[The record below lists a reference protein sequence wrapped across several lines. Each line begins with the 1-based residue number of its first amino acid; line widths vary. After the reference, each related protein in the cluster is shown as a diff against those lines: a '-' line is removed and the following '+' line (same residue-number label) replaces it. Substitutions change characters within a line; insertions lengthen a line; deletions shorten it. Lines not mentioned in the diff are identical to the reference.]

1 MGKTQFTLVKESVK
15 YVKERMKLQPK
26 IGIISGSGLGDISA
40 LVNNPIKIPY
50 KDIPNFPL
58 STAPGH
64 KGEFIVGDVS
74 GKIVIVMN
82 GRIHYY
88 EGHSIKT
95 VTFPIRVMKELGIDI
110 LILTNA
116 AGGLNPNYE
125 RGKLML
131 ISDHINYM
139 GTNPL
144 IGENFDEWGPRFP
157 DMSNAYDKALRK
169 IVKNVARRL
178 DIPLY
183 EGVYIAFT
191 GPSFETAA
199 ELKMSQTMGAD
210 AVGMSTVPEV
220 IVANHM
226 GTKVIGLSCITDRA
240 VPEDLKPLTAEEV
253 LKVASRCEECLMKL
267 IPGIIKELPI

>member
-1 MGKTQFTLVKESVK
+1 MEKTQFALVKESVE
-15 YVKERMKLQPK
+15 YVKNRIELQPK
-26 IGIISGSGLGDISA
+26 IGIVGGSGLDISS
-40 LVNNPIKIPY
+40 LVNNPTKIAY

-64 KGEFIVGDVS
+64 KGEFIVGSVS
-74 GKIVIVMN
+74 GKTVMVMN
-82 GRIHYY
+82 GRVHYY
-88 EGHSIKT
+88 EGYSMKT
-95 VTFPIRVMKELGIDI
+95 VTFPIRVMKELGVDI

-125 RGKLML
+125 RGRLML
-131 ISDHINYM
+131 ISDHINFM

-144 IGENFDEWGPRFP
+144 IGENFEEWGPRFP
-157 DMSNAYDKALRK
+157 DMSNAYDKELRRK
-169 IVKNVARRL
+169 VKDVARRL

-199 ELKMSQTMGAD
+199 ELKMSQTMKAD

-226 GTKVIGLSCITDRA
+226 GMKVIGLSCITDRA

-253 LKVASRCEECLMKL
+253 LKVASSCEEYLMKL
-267 IPGIIKELPI
+267 LPEIIKELPI